1 MYIYNEYIIPLTR
14 KKIREISSTEETRR
28 YDESGTKSQDRN
40 AFKRI
45 VSTFLFLS
53 SFFLSGSTVCHP
65 PSPLRKTLM
74 HAYCCRSN
82 NPFVGV
88 DWKTGEETSSIP
100 RFNPRRPVRDI
111 RESSLIVFKRDTL
124 AHLAHGYTNKKR
136 GMHARPEEERIFIG
150 KQGGAAGGAQPC
162 VFPIN

>member
-1 MYIYNEYIIPLTR
+1 MTNLAR
-14 KKIREISSTEETRR
+14 K
-28 YDESGTKSQDRN
+28 
-40 AFKRI
+40 ARI
-45 VSTFLFLS
+45 EMP
-53 SFFLSGSTVCHP
+53 LSGSFPHSCSCPVFIWINRVDHP

>member
-1 MYIYNEYIIPLTR
+1 MYTYNEYIIPLTR
-14 KKIREISSTEETRR
+14 KKIREISSTEEMRR
-28 YDESGTKSQDRN
+28 YDGSGTKSQDRN